1 LQNGQR
7 ADAVNLATREVV
19 ELKPNNPAAIARGLR
34 QARGYARQLD
44 LESSGDPFTYR
55 VITYDRP

>member
-1 LQNGQR
+1 MSLR
-7 ADAVNLATREVV
+7 LDERYLHEARP

-44 LESSGDPFTYR
+44 RATIDIR
-55 VITYDRP
+55 RPDGSIQKVHIG